1 MTPLEMLLIG
11 FAVGLTGAMVPGPM
25 LFATIESSLKTG
37 WTAGPK
43 IVFGHA
49 LLEIFTCILIIAGM
63 TAIMN
68 ERVISAISLIGGIS
82 LIVFGGMILKGREKA
97 GFDIKSSSSVTNP
110 VLAGIMTS
118 ASNPFFW
125 LWWLS
130 AGNGLLVEGL
140 RTGLTAAGVF
150 VLGHWMA
157 DTAWYSLVS
166 GSFSRGRSL
175 MPERLY
181 RSILAACGMFLIVFG
196 LWFIIRTL

>member
-1 MTPLEMLLIG
+1 MTILEMLFIG

-43 IVFGHA
+43 IIFGHVI
-49 LLEIFTCILIIAGM
+49 LEIFTCALIIAGM

-68 ERVISAISLIGGIS
+68 DTIISSISVIGGIS
-82 LIVFGGMILKGREKA
+82 LVMFGGLIFKGRKKA
-97 GFDIKSSSSVTNP
+97 SLDIKSGSLIASP
-110 VLAGIMTS
+110 VLAGILTS
-118 ASNPFFW
+118 ASNPYFW

-140 RTGLTAAGVF
+140 RTGIAAAGVF

-157 DTAWYSLVS
+157 DAGWFLLIS
-166 GSFSRGRSL
+166 GSFSRGKVL
-175 MPERLY
+175 MPEGVY
-181 RSILAACGMFLIVFG
+181 RSLLAACGAFLIVFG